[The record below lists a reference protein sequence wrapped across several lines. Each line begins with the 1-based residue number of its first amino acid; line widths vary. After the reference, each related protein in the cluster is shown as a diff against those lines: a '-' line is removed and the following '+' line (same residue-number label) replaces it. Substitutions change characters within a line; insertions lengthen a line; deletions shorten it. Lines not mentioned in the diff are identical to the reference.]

1 MTAAKVEVAKLR
13 LALSADAG
21 FDKQESL
28 RRKTTIAKVFRSHS
42 TDGIITG
49 STVKNRM
56 GEMRKKDAFNRI
68 AKSLEE
74 NLRDYGFVYRKSDGR
89 ILRFHPNGFDV
100 ILIDV
105 LDYWPVF
112 EVRTFLCIRLEEV
125 ENIVNMF
132 IPNFNPKFMKY
143 STTIAT
149 SYMVLSG
156 ADSNEI
162 EFETEEELDAAIS
175 TLTMLI
181 KDKGL
186 KYFDEHRSLEV
197 VNRIKKEQIII
208 ERNESYNVINNLM
221 QSIVLMYLCN
231 DPDFDT
237 LCAEYKKIYIPF
249 LGEEELGNKALDD
262 LIHYL
267 STARK

>member
-1 MTAAKVEVAKLR
+1 
-13 LALSADAG
+13 
-21 FDKQESL
+21 
-28 RRKTTIAKVFRSHS
+28 
-42 TDGIITG
+42 
-49 STVKNRM
+49 M
-56 GEMRKKDAFNRI
+56 GEMRKKDAFSRI
-68 AKSLEE
+68 AKSLED

-100 ILIDV
+100 ILIDI

-112 EVRTFLCIRLEEV
+112 EIRTFLSIRLEEV

-132 IPNFNPKFMKY
+132 IPRRNPKFMKY

-175 TLTMLI
+175 TLTKLI
-181 KDKGL
+181 RDKGL
-186 KYFDEHRSLEV
+186 KYFDEYRSLEV
-197 VNRIKKEQIII
+197 VNRIKKEQLVGDNN
-208 ERNESYNVINNLM
+208 ERYNVINNLM

-231 DPDFDT
+231 DPDFNI
-237 LCAEYKKIYIPF
+237 LCDKYKKIYIPF
-249 LGEEELGNKALDD
+249 LGEEELGIKAMDD

-267 STARK
+267 SSVRE